1 MRRALKPS
9 TLVKA
14 VVLFCVIIEQF
25 FKPKKEVSSG
35 PLRSTLNRNEFK
47 SCMIL
52 ICKADPG
59 CLTNLENTTSSPEIL
74 RPSDH
79 RLLVLA
85 SIMWMSLRLCLLTLL
100 KCSWM
105 LERSISEALKKLTN
119 SLLRNTLE
127 RQPEYG
133 SRVPLWKVT
142 YPLSSSLWITASKVS
157 IPKSFW

>member
-1 MRRALKPS
+1 
-9 TLVKA
+9 
-14 VVLFCVIIEQF
+14 
-25 FKPKKEVSSG
+25 
-35 PLRSTLNRNEFK
+35 
-47 SCMIL
+47 MIL

-85 SIMWMSLRLCLLTLL
+85 SIMWMGLRLCLLTLL

-157 IPKSFW
+157 IPKSFWENYSSELFYCSNVLRSCWEWLRGRRQSDLEHVS